1 MMTMHFIARD
11 CLDTLCP
18 MIGWQIAIY
27 RSIVNP
33 VIVNTEA
40 YDVDS
45 KRNDLKIQNGSPNLH
60 GYASQMLYTSGGN
73 AVKRK

>member
-1 MMTMHFIARD
+1 MIHIHMIHLTARD

-18 MIGWQIAIY
+18 TIGWHIAIY

-33 VIVNTEA
+33 VIVRTDA

-45 KRNDLKIQNGSPNLH
+45 RRNALKIQNGSPNLH
-60 GYASQMLYTSGGN
+60 G
-73 AVKRK
+73 